1 MRATTRDGI
10 PALVALAAAVVV
22 SLSLLTGCTPLSDEA
37 SEPTSS
43 KQPDPPARST
53 PVPAP
58 DGGTIDDVID
68 PAPEPETVKADLD
81 DVAEIDGDVKI
92 SASKVAEIDVKAQT
106 PGEIAGP
113 ALAVTVK
120 IQNDSKADL
129 DVETVM
135 VTLIDSAGA
144 VGIPTT
150 AEPAQ
155 PFTGTIPPGSDAE
168 GVYVFLVP
176 EGTRD
181 PIELTIA
188 YSAGVPVV
196 LLVGDASN

>member
-1 MRATTRDGI
+1 MRATTRGGV
-10 PALVALAAAVVV
+10 PPFVALAAAVFV
-22 SLSLLTGCTPLSDEA
+22 SLALLTGCTAPGGDA
-37 SEPTSS
+37 AEPTST
-43 KQPDPPARST
+43 KQPDAPARST

-58 DGGTIDDVID
+58 DGGTIDDVIE
-68 PAPEPETVKADLD
+68 PAPEPETVEADLD
-81 DVAEIDGDVKI
+81 EVAEIDGDVKI
-92 SASKVAEIDVKAQT
+92 SASKVAEIDVTAQT

-113 ALAVTVK
+113 ALAVTVR
-120 IQNDSKADL
+120 IENDSKADL

-144 VGIPTT
+144 VGVPTT
-150 AEPAQ
+150 AEPAR